1 MIVGRLKGYLSQNS
15 LFDETSFLIIKR
27 DRVVPKREIVELI
40 DLVVKGSKSYL
51 IFHFLGTF
59 SEVKPL
65 LKPFSRDGAV
75 WVRLFKPNM
84 RDMLYMLEVR
94 AKD

>member
-1 MIVGRLKGYLSQNS
+1 
-15 LFDETSFLIIKR
+15 
-27 DRVVPKREIVELI
+27 VELI

-65 LKPFSRDGAV
+65 LKPLVEMVQLG
-75 WVRLFKPNM
+75 
-84 RDMLYMLEVR
+84 
-94 AKD
+94 